1 MKWQQDLTTDIRF
14 NDDRDDSDLPLMP
27 VDWNTVST
35 DYGVDLIKEVFLA
48 ARDSCRSILEIG
60 VNQYGFTQ
68 TFMENKLP
76 STTYVGIDILDNS
89 HLDSKENNIYTIKN
103 SSNNYDE
110 NIKLIN
116 ELGVTEFDFIFIDG
130 WHSIN
135 QVLADWE
142 YTNLLSKTGIVGFH
156 DTNYHPG
163 PSLFVRA
170 LDTSKWFI
178 ENNCPQ
184 SDWGVAFGTRI

>member
-76 STTYVGIDILDNS
+76 STTYGGIDILDNS

>member
-116 ELGVTEFDFIFIDG
+116 ELGVT
-130 WHSIN
+130 
-135 QVLADWE
+135 
-142 YTNLLSKTGIVGFH
+142 
-156 DTNYHPG
+156 
-163 PSLFVRA
+163 
-170 LDTSKWFI
+170 
-178 ENNCPQ
+178 
-184 SDWGVAFGTRI
+184 